1 MRIQHNTSTPRRRW
15 LFLAVPALAAL
26 AATTAL
32 PRPASAQ
39 TTGVF
44 HSQSYLPII
53 QGVTNP
59 CTGTG
64 FPLTGADH
72 FTSQSTL
79 NSSGVFHLVS
89 HQDAQLTGTDNQGN
103 AYIGNL
109 TDNFVLD
116 GQVGVEQTRS
126 ITLPVIGNGAAPN
139 FLAHFTLHFTV
150 NADGTVTALVTELT
164 TTCQG

>member
-1 MRIQHNTSTPRRRW
+1 MRTQHTPPTAWRRW
-15 LFLAVPALAAL
+15 LFLAVPALAAVAPTVAL
-26 AATTAL
+26 A
-32 PRPASAQ
+32 RPASAQ
-39 TTGVF
+39 TTGVV

-64 FPLTGADH
+64 FPLTGVDH

-79 NSSGVFHLVS
+79 NSSGIFHLVA
-89 HQDAQLTGTDNQGN
+89 HQNAQLAGIDNQGN
-103 AYIGNL
+103 AYTGNL
-109 TDNFVLD
+109 TDNFVVDSL
-116 GQVGVEQTRS
+116 VGVEQTRS
-126 ITLPVIGNGAAPN
+126 ITLPVIGNGAVPN

-150 NADGTVTALVTELT
+150 NADGTVNALVTELT